1 MSDAPANGVI
11 KRSISI
17 AGHRTSISL
26 EEPFWEELQL
36 IATLRGVSVQRLVG
50 EIDEGRAGE
59 NLSSALRVF
68 VLREVQARA
77 TLPPNVV
84 PARAPVGI
92 G

>member
-1 MSDAPANGVI
+1 MSDATPSGVI

-36 IATLRGVSVQRLVG
+36 IASRRGVSIQRLVG

-68 VLREVQARA
+68 VLRDVQARA
-77 TLPPNVV
+77 VPPPGDV
-84 PARAPVGI
+84 PARASVGI